1 MFSKAKYVE
10 KVMSDKLVIEFI
22 GNIDIDSVAVMASRG
37 GDNPASAAL
46 TIADFLG
53 QLNKA
58 K

>member
-1 MFSKAKYVE
+1 
-10 KVMSDKLVIEFI
+10 MSDKLVIEFI